1 MLVLLLVC
9 AALLYL
15 VVIMGDGS
23 GGGEGVRRRP
33 PPVGGMPQPRLSLSV
48 EALGQASYYFNA
60 PLMTLEDGC
69 GWRLEGVYIS
79 DFTPEGMDSTVRE
92 VRLRYTNEA
101 GAAVDVSSLTPSRY
115 LRALP
120 ERGFLTATDQSWEL
134 AGRRAVLM
142 QSGGTLHL
150 PYSKRR
156 NGLSNR
162 GRGGRRRAAQ
172 RGRGGHGLGVKARP
186 AVRPLPPS
194 PDGWPNAWTDRRGR
208 APPGRA
214 FAPRHGPP
222 FMVAPSPRRSAVA
235 GADRRARHRPAPR
248 PRPGPPPGSS
258 PCIPS
263 QRQARPYPPALLPA
277 QARAAVRAVW
287 MRLSYPFLLSAVAC
301 AGTPASMPA
310 QGLACARGGK
320 SLQSVHRK

>member
-23 GGGEGVRRRP
+23 GGGEGVP
-33 PPVGGMPQPRLSLSV
+33 AATAAPLAAMPQPRLSLSV

-150 PYSKRR
+150 HIQ
-156 NGLSNR
+156 NGETVYQIE
-162 GRGGRRRAAQ
+162 GAVDVAA
-172 RGRGGHGLGVKARP
+172 L
-186 AVRPLPPS
+186 
-194 PDGWPNAWTDRRGR
+194 
-208 APPGRA
+208 
-214 FAPRHGPP
+214 
-222 FMVAPSPRRSAVA
+222 RSAA
-235 GADRRARHRPAPR
+235 AAAP
-248 PRPGPPPGSS
+248 G
-258 PCIPS
+258 
-263 QRQARPYPPALLPA
+263 
-277 QARAAVRAVW
+277 W
-287 MRLSYPFLLSAVAC
+287 E
-301 AGTPASMPA
+301 
-310 QGLACARGGK
+310 
-320 SLQSVHRK
+320 